1 MSRDRYAFAG
11 WLRAR
16 ASNGPHANHF
26 HSHPVLRGRV
36 RNRWV
41 PALRTSCEVFVWLVG
56 FSPSGSPNAWIRG
69 GLRCRP
75 GSPSVAQSRGQSW
88 HTGAHR
94 PLGCGA
100 WDERWDFYPTRSR
113 NLGCL
118 ETHLPRGQLGPQ
130 LDYHL
135 SSLGP
140 ARDEGHS
147 WQPTPPRSRNLGC
160 LETPLPCRPLAPK
173 FDYHISSWAPAGDD
187 GEFCQRTLPG

>member
-26 HSHPVLRGRV
+26 HSRPVLRGRV

-41 PALRTSCEVFVWLVG
+41 PALRTSCEVFVWLG
-56 FSPSGSPNAWIRG
+56 AFSPSGSPNAGIRG
-69 GLRCRP
+69 TLRGRP
-75 GSPSVAQSRGQSW
+75 GSTSVAQSRGLSW

-94 PLGCGA
+94 PLGCGP
-100 WDERWDFYPTRSR
+100 WDETWDFYPTRSR

-118 ETHLPRGQLGPQ
+118 ETHLPRRPLAPQ

-135 SSLGP
+135 
-140 ARDEGHS
+140 R
-147 WQPTPPRSRNLGC
+147 
-160 LETPLPCRPLAPK
+160 
-173 FDYHISSWAPAGDD
+173 SWAPASDD
-187 GEFCQRTLPG
+187 GQCCQRTLPG